1 MHNFAGGLC
10 LDIPVPDPKSSR
22 GGKPTRGANR
32 IRTGCDGD
40 TLCCS
45 TSASGPC
52 VLEGPVNVTWPVSRA
67 GRLPGNGTSTPSS
80 TLWRAAA
87 ALVALSELCWGHSL
101 FSPFHPLGS
110 GAPVGA
116 APFRGWPIRV
126 PVPLVT
132 RLVQGQTISRADV
145 DAHVGAE
152 VASSKG
158 DTSPGAV
165 LLPGCPL
172 RGAS

>member
-1 MHNFAGGLC
+1 M
-10 LDIPVPDPKSSR
+10 
-22 GGKPTRGANR
+22 
-32 IRTGCDGD
+32 
-40 TLCCS
+40 
-45 TSASGPC
+45 
-52 VLEGPVNVTWPVSRA
+52 TWPVSRA
-67 GRLPGNGTSTPSS
+67 GSLPGNGTSTPIA

-87 ALVALSELCWGHSL
+87 ALVALGEPCWGHYL

-116 APFRGWPIRV
+116 APCRGWPIRV
-126 PVPLVT
+126 PAPPVT

-145 DAHVGAE
+145 NAHVGAE
-152 VASSKG
+152 VTSSEG

-165 LLPGCPL
+165 FLPGCPL